1 MLSVTDDRILTSPEL
16 EMAWGVLHGLPR
28 PLVLRVK
35 QTSNHLSRNS
45 STTLLF

>member
-1 MLSVTDDRILTSPEL
+1 MLRVTDERILTSPEL

-45 STTLLF
+45 RTVIE